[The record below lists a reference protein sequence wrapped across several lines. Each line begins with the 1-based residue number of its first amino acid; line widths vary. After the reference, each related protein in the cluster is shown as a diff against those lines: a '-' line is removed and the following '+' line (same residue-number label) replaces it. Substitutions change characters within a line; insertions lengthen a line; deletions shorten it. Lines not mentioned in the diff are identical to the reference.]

1 MKLNLI
7 NKLPFIL
14 VPLVFILSI
23 GKSHSQNSNTPSL
36 QMGKVSQMSDQ
47 QIIQVW
53 QQSQKTGISESDAI
67 KLLVKKGMSPSE
79 VNNFKKR
86 LVQLQAAS
94 KSKFS
99 TQNIL
104 KDTSDFLKDSS
115 WVFEIPQIKRKSNF
129 YGYDFFTNPN
139 ISFEPNLRITIP
151 KNYILGPDDVL
162 SINYTGLNEAS
173 VQVKLDP
180 EGSIQLPY
188 AGIIS
193 LNGLTVEQASQKI
206 KTKMTVAYPALTS
219 GKTQLFLTVSNFK
232 TIRIT
237 VIGEADRAGNYLVSS
252 LASFFNVLYL
262 TGGPSENG
270 SLRKIELI
278 RNNKVMETIDFYSFL
293 QKGILGTEIKLQDQ
307 DIIRYPLYNKRASLS
322 GAVKRPFIYELLD
335 KETLTELFQFGG
347 GIDETAV
354 KDVAKIVQMGEKE
367 MKMRDVAVVDF
378 NNFIPRNGDSVFF
391 DKILPRFANRVILTG
406 AVFRPGNYE
415 LTEKLSL
422 SGLIKKADGLKED
435 AYLNRG
441 LIKRRK
447 SDAERELVSFNT
459 KEILNG
465 KQADILLVKE
475 DSIFI
480 LSKDSLQDVLT
491 ISVGGN
497 VRLPGT
503 FQYREGLSLEDAIL
517 IAGGFTND
525 AAFHKVEISRLEKNS
540 SDTLANKLID
550 LIKIDMDTS
559 IHNKKTLLQPLDI
572 IFVPRLL
579 NYRNLGTIKIRGEVL
594 YAGDYSLE
602 KRNETIHELLKRSG
616 GISPFASIE
625 DVQVFRKGLRVG
637 TNLLSEESNEKN
649 KFLLQPDDSI
659 FIPKK
664 VPFVE
669 VQGAVFNQQIVSFE
683 STKLMSYISAVGGVM
698 DKGNLNKAYIQYSNG
713 ISRKTN
719 HFLFFRIYPKVLPG
733 SKIIVPEKIETQKR
747 GISLIEVSAAL
758 GALTALVSI
767 VNLLNK

>member
-1 MKLNLI
+1 MKLNLP
-7 NKLPFIL
+7 NKLPLLL
-14 VPLVFILSI
+14 VLLFFFFSI

-47 QIIQVW
+47 QIIQIW
-53 QQSQKTGISESDAI
+53 QQSQKSGISESDAI
-67 KLLVKKGMSPSE
+67 KLLVKRGMNPSE

-86 LVQLQAAS
+86 LVQLQGAS

-115 WVFEIPQIKRKSNF
+115 WVLEIPQVKRKSNY

-162 SINYTGLNEAS
+162 SISYTGLNQAS
-173 VQVKLDP
+173 VEVKLDP

-188 AGIIS
+188 AGITS
-193 LNGLTVEQASQKI
+193 LNGLNVEQATQKI
-206 KTKMTVAYPALTS
+206 RAKMIVAYPALAS

-232 TIRIT
+232 TIRIA

-278 RNNKVMETIDFYSFL
+278 RNNKVIESIDFYSFL
-293 QKGILGTEIKLQDQ
+293 QKGILGKELKLQDQ

-322 GAVKRPFIYELLD
+322 GAVKRPSIYELLD

-354 KDVAKIVQMGEKE
+354 KDVAKIIQMGDKE
-367 MKMRDVAVVDF
+367 MKMRDIAAADF
-378 NNFIPRNGDSVFF
+378 NYFIPRNGDSVFF
-391 DKILPRFANRVILTG
+391 DKILPRFTNRVTLTG

-441 LIKRRK
+441 FIKRRK
-447 SDAERELVSFNT
+447 SNAERELVSFST
-459 KEILNG
+459 KDVLIG

-480 LSKDSLQDVLT
+480 LSKDSLQDVPT

-503 FQYREGLSLEDAIL
+503 FQFREGISLEDAIL
-517 IAGGFTND
+517 MAGGFTND
-525 AAFHKVEISRLEKNS
+525 AANHKVEISRLEKNS

-550 LIKIDMDTS
+550 LITVDMDTS
-559 IHNKKTLLQPLDI
+559 LQNKKTLLQPLDI
-572 IFVPRLL
+572 VFVPRLL
-579 NYRNLGTIKIRGEVL
+579 NYRNLGTVKIRGEVL

-602 KRNETIHELLKRSG
+602 KRNETVQELLKRSG
-616 GISPFASIE
+616 GISPFASME

-637 TNLLSEESNEKN
+637 TNLLSDESNEKN

-659 FIPKK
+659 YIPKK
-664 VPFVE
+664 IPFVE
-669 VQGAVFNQQIVSFE
+669 VQGAVFNQQILSYE
-683 STKLMSYISAVGGVM
+683 STKLMSYISDVGGVT
-698 DKGNLNKAYIQYSNG
+698 DKGNLNKVYIQYSNG
-713 ISRKTN
+713 ISRKTK
-719 HFLFFRIYPKVLPG
+719 HFLFFRIYPRVLPG
-733 SKIIVPEKIETQKR
+733 SKIIVPEKIDSQKKS
-747 GISLIEVSAAL
+747 ISLLEVSAAL
-758 GALTALVSI
+758 GALTALITI
-767 VNLLNK
+767 VNLLK